1 MTQTELAKR
10 LGISFQQVQKYESGT
25 NRVGA
30 GRLFEIA
37 RAFGVPI
44 QEFFPA
50 ACQPS
55 DGDCGLMDEAKSLTK
70 FATSVEGRQLC
81 QCYLELESPHK
92 RAVAKF
98 VKELSRKDN

>member
-1 MTQTELAKR
+1 MTQTELAHR

-50 ACQPS
+50 SFEPS
-55 DGDCGLMDEAKSLTK
+55 DADGGLTDEAKSLTK
-70 FATSVEGRQLC
+70 FVTSVEGRQLC
-81 QCYLELESPHK
+81 QSYLELESPHK

-98 VKELSRKDN
+98 VRALSRKDD